1 MDVRKPFG
9 LNPSTEFILSQ
20 ACPACPEPCP
30 ELVLSKVEGRSR
42 RGSRGEPGRRAC
54 PERSRRVEGL
64 RTDLRTKPQPNDV
77 KVATREAARLIR
89 QGLTQLGHCYQTKDG
104 GLVEVS
110 FASVQFVEDAYA
122 LVEVDTRRLPPR
134 VTISR
139 LVHPDTLHH
148 LTAVVGKPVK
158 RLNTTGL
165 TYCVVLKPQRKQ
177 RLPRMVELDL
187 SHRPTVVRPFDGT
200 QGRLGSSSQGD
211 YVIGFGL
218 SREGEVWRP
227 LEKLRHIVVAG
238 STDSGKSAFLRSLLY
253 QLLKQPLPA
262 ELYLTDMEGLT
273 FAAFEGVPQL
283 AHPIAESVED
293 ATKIAFRLVQE
304 MERRAAL
311 YQATGRFPEKLS
323 EYHQAVLNSQLSNLE
338 SRLPWIVAIFDEFT
352 ALMDE
357 AGKRSDLYRLVGQ
370 LAMRGR
376 KYGITLVFAGQD
388 FKADLLGTRIT
399 NQLRT
404 RVQFACATTYQSQV
418 VLGQGGAEKITT
430 PGRALVSFGGK
441 IIEVQTFWVDK
452 ERVLDLRR
460 EPVSPLTGDEQE
472 LVRYALEHLGGKF
485 NIHDLAEAFKGH
497 ISQRRIEQ
505 LSRAWEARGWLV
517 AGPTRA
523 DGKTIADELRELAD
537 E

>member
-1 MDVRKPFG
+1 MDDPR
-9 LNPSTEFILSQ
+9 IQ
-20 ACPACPEPCP
+20 A
-30 ELVLSKVEGRSR
+30 
-42 RGSRGEPGRRAC
+42 
-54 PERSRRVEGL
+54 
-64 RTDLRTKPQPNDV
+64 
-77 KVATREAARLIR
+77 REAARLIR
-89 QGLTQLGHCYQTKDG
+89 QGLTQLGYCYQTRAG

-134 VTISR
+134 VTISK

-165 TYCVVLKPQRKQ
+165 TYCVALKPQQRTSQ
-177 RLPRMVELDL
+177 RLPKMVELDL
-187 SHRPTVVRPFDGT
+187 SYRPT
-200 QGRLGSSSQGD
+200 GD
-211 YVIGFGL
+211 YMIGFGL
-218 SREGEVWRP
+218 SREGEVWKP

-253 QLLKQPLPA
+253 QLLKQPLPV

-273 FAAFEGVPQL
+273 FAAFEGAPQL
-283 AHPIAESVED
+283 AMPIAESVED

-323 EYHQAVLNSQLSNLE
+323 EYHSQISNLD

-357 AGKRSDLYRLVGQ
+357 AGKSSDLYRLIGQ

-388 FKADLLGTRIT
+388 FKADLLNTRIT

-404 RVQFACATTYQSQV
+404 RVQFGCATAYQSQV
-418 VLGQGGAEKITT
+418 VLGKSGAEKITT

-441 IIEVQTFWVDK
+441 ITEMQTFWVDK
-452 ERVLDLRR
+452 ERVLGLRQ
-460 EPVSPLTGDEQE
+460 EPVSPLAGDEQE

-485 NIHDLAEAFKGH
+485 NIRDLAEAFKGH
-497 ISQRRIEQ
+497 VSQRQIEQ

-523 DGKTIADELRELAD
+523 DGKTVTPELRRLAGGD
-537 E
+537 TR

>member
-1 MDVRKPFG
+1 MDDPK
-9 LNPSTEFILSQ
+9 SQ
-20 ACPACPEPCP
+20 A
-30 ELVLSKVEGRSR
+30 
-42 RGSRGEPGRRAC
+42 
-54 PERSRRVEGL
+54 
-64 RTDLRTKPQPNDV
+64 
-77 KVATREAARLIR
+77 REAARLVR
-89 QGLTQLGHCYQTKDG
+89 QGLTQLGHCYETKDG
-104 GLVEVS
+104 RLVEVS

-134 VTISR
+134 VTIPK

-165 TYCVVLKPQRKQ
+165 TYCVALKPQRKQ
-177 RLPRMVELDL
+177 RLPKLIELDL
-187 SHRPTVVRPFDGT
+187 AHRPA
-200 QGRLGSSSQGD
+200 GD
-211 YVIGFGL
+211 YVIGLGL
-218 SREGEVWRP
+218 SREGEVWKP

-253 QLLKQPLPA
+253 QLLKQPLPV

-283 AHPIAESVED
+283 AHPIAESVKE
-293 ATKIAFRLVQE
+293 ATEIAFRLVQE

-323 EYHQAVLNSQLSNLE
+323 EYNSQFSNPKSQTSTYNPQLTTPD
-338 SRLPWIVAIFDEFT
+338 SKLQTPNSQLPWIVAIFDEFT

-388 FKADLLGTRIT
+388 FKADLLNTRIT

-404 RVQFACATTYQSQV
+404 RVQFGCATAYQSQV
-418 VLGQGGAEKITT
+418 VLGKSGAEKITT
-430 PGRALVSFGGK
+430 PGRAMVSFGGK
-441 IIEVQTFWVDK
+441 ITEVQTFWVDK
-452 ERVLDLRR
+452 ERVLGLRQGA
-460 EPVSPLTGDEQE
+460 VSPLAGDERE

-485 NIHDLAEAFKGH
+485 NIRDLAEAFKGR

-505 LSRAWEARGWLV
+505 LSRSWEARGWL
-517 AGPTRA
+517 ATGPTRA
-523 DGKTIADELRELAD
+523 DGKTITDELKELAN

>member
-1 MDVRKPFG
+1 MSDPK
-9 LNPSTEFILSQ
+9 TQ
-20 ACPACPEPCP
+20 A
-30 ELVLSKVEGRSR
+30 
-42 RGSRGEPGRRAC
+42 
-54 PERSRRVEGL
+54 
-64 RTDLRTKPQPNDV
+64 Q
-77 KVATREAARLIR
+77 EAARLIR
-89 QGLTQLGHCYQTKDG
+89 QGLTQLGHCYQTRDG

-110 FASVQFVEDAYA
+110 FLSVQFVEDAYA

-134 VTISR
+134 VAIPK
-139 LVHPDTLHH
+139 LVHPETLHH

-165 TYCVVLKPQRKQ
+165 TYCVALKPRKKQ
-177 RLPRMVELDL
+177 RIRKMVELDL
-187 SHRPTVVRPFDGT
+187 AYRPR
-200 QGRLGSSSQGD
+200 GD
-211 YVIGFGL
+211 YMIGFGL
-218 SREGEVWRP
+218 SREGEIWKP

-253 QLLKQPLPA
+253 QLLRQPLPV

-283 AHPIAESVED
+283 AWPIAESVED
-293 ATKIAFRLVQE
+293 ATRIAFQLTQE

-323 EYHQAVLNSQLSNLE
+323 EYHSQFAT
-338 SRLPWIVAIFDEFT
+338 RDPQLPWLVAVFDEFT

-357 AGKRSDLYRLVGQ
+357 AGKSSDLYRLIGQ

-388 FKADLLGTRIT
+388 FKADLLNTRIT

-404 RVQFACATTYQSQV
+404 RVQFACATAYQSQV
-418 VLGQGGAEKITT
+418 VLGQAGAEKITT
-430 PGRALVSFGGK
+430 PGRALICFGGK
-441 IIEVQTFWVDK
+441 ITEVQTFWVDK
-452 ERVLDLRR
+452 ERVLGLRR
-460 EPVSPLTGDEQE
+460 GSVSPLSEDERA
-472 LVRYALEHLGGKF
+472 LVCYALEHLGGKF
-485 NIHDLAEAFKGH
+485 NIRDLAEAFRDRV
-497 ISQRRIEQ
+497 SQRQIER
-505 LSRAWEARGWLV
+505 LSRQWEMRGWLS

-523 DGKTIADELRELAD
+523 DGKTITDELRELVN

>member
-1 MDVRKPFG
+1 MDDPR
-9 LNPSTEFILSQ
+9 TQ
-20 ACPACPEPCP
+20 A
-30 ELVLSKVEGRSR
+30 
-42 RGSRGEPGRRAC
+42 
-54 PERSRRVEGL
+54 
-64 RTDLRTKPQPNDV
+64 
-77 KVATREAARLIR
+77 REAARLIR
-89 QGLTQLGHCYQTKDG
+89 QGLTQLGHCYQTRDG
-104 GLVEVS
+104 GLVEIS

-134 VTISR
+134 VTIPR

-165 TYCVVLKPQRKQ
+165 TYCVALKPQKKQ
-177 RLPRMVELDL
+177 RLPKMVELDL
-187 SHRPTVVRPFDGT
+187 SHRPT
-200 QGRLGSSSQGD
+200 GD

-218 SREGEVWRP
+218 SREGEVWKP

-253 QLLKQPLPA
+253 QLLKQPLPV

-283 AHPIAESVED
+283 DMPIAESVEE
-293 ATKIAFRLVQE
+293 ATRIAFQLTQE

-323 EYHQAVLNSQLSNLE
+323 EYHAACNSQ
-338 SRLPWIVAIFDEFT
+338 LPWIVAVFDEFT
-352 ALMDE
+352 ALIEE
-357 AGKRSDLYRLVGQ
+357 AGKSSDLYRLIGQ

-376 KYGITLVFAGQD
+376 KYAITLVFAGQD
-388 FKADLLGTRIT
+388 FKADLLNTRIT

-404 RVQFACATTYQSQV
+404 QVQFACATAYQSQV
-418 VLGQGGAEKITT
+418 VLGRAGAEKITT

-441 IIEVQTFWVDK
+441 ITEVQTFWVDK
-452 ERVLDLRR
+452 ERVLGLRQ
-460 EPVSPLTGDEQE
+460 EPVSPLAGDEQE

-485 NIHDLAEAFKGH
+485 NIHDLAEAFKGR

-505 LSRAWEARGWLV
+505 LSQAWEARGWLV

-523 DGKTIADELRELAD
+523 DGKRITAELANLAEGGKGNMPTQEQLDRPFDWAQDRMMRLDPGSDEFKRLMLKIAEDSDHPNDVAIARILRRKLREESGDSDGA
-537 E
+537 

>member
-1 MDVRKPFG
+1 MDNAR
-9 LNPSTEFILSQ
+9 TQ
-20 ACPACPEPCP
+20 AM
-30 ELVLSKVEGRSR
+30 
-42 RGSRGEPGRRAC
+42 
-54 PERSRRVEGL
+54 
-64 RTDLRTKPQPNDV
+64 D
-77 KVATREAARLIR
+77 AARLIR
-89 QGLTQLGHCYQTKDG
+89 QGLTQLGCCYQTRDG

-134 VTISR
+134 VTIPK

-165 TYCVVLKPQRKQ
+165 TYCVALKPQRKQ
-177 RLPRMVELDL
+177 PLPRMVELDL
-187 SHRPTVVRPFDGT
+187 AHRPA
-200 QGRLGSSSQGD
+200 GD

-218 SREGEVWRP
+218 SREGEVWHP

-253 QLLKQPLPA
+253 QLLKQPLPV

-283 AHPIAESVED
+283 AMPIAESVEE
-293 ATKIAFRLVQE
+293 ATRIAFRLTQE

-323 EYHQAVLNSQLSNLE
+323 EYHQAISHQPSAISQLP
-338 SRLPWIVAIFDEFT
+338 RIVAVFDEFT
-352 ALMDE
+352 ALIDE
-357 AGKRSDLYRLVGQ
+357 AGKGSDLYRLIGQ

-388 FKADLLGTRIT
+388 FKADLLNTRIT

-404 RVQFACATTYQSQV
+404 RVQFGCATAYQSQV
-418 VLGQGGAEKITT
+418 VLGKSGAEKITT

-441 IIEVQTFWVDK
+441 ITEVQTFWVDK
-452 ERVLDLRR
+452 GRISESANQRI
-460 EPVSPLTGDEQE
+460 SPLSAEE
-472 LVRYALEHLGGKF
+472 RALVRCALERLGGKF
-485 NIHDLAEAFKGH
+485 NIHDLGEAFKGH
-497 ISQRRIEQ
+497 ISQRRIEG

-523 DGKTIADELRELAD
+523 DGKRITDELKELANRQGS
-537 E
+537 EQAE

>member
-1 MDVRKPFG
+1 MDDAR
-9 LNPSTEFILSQ
+9 TQ
-20 ACPACPEPCP
+20 A
-30 ELVLSKVEGRSR
+30 
-42 RGSRGEPGRRAC
+42 
-54 PERSRRVEGL
+54 
-64 RTDLRTKPQPNDV
+64 
-77 KVATREAARLIR
+77 REAARLIR
-89 QGLTQLGHCYQTKDG
+89 QGLTQLGCCYQTRDG
-104 GLVEVS
+104 GLVEIS
-110 FASVQFVEDAYA
+110 FASVQFIEDAYA

-134 VTISR
+134 VTIPK

-165 TYCVVLKPQRKQ
+165 TYCVALKPQKKQ
-177 RLPRMVELDL
+177 RLPKMVELDL
-187 SHRPTVVRPFDGT
+187 THRPAR
-200 QGRLGSSSQGD
+200 D

-218 SREGEVWRP
+218 SREGEVWKP
-227 LEKLRHIVVAG
+227 LEKLRHIIVAG

-253 QLLKQPLPA
+253 QLLKQPLPVR
-262 ELYLTDMEGLT
+262 LYLTDMEGLT
-273 FAAFEGVPQL
+273 FAAFENAPQL
-283 AHPIAESVED
+283 AMPIAQSVEE
-293 ATKIAFRLVQE
+293 ATRIAFQLTQE

-323 EYHQAVLNSQLSNLE
+323 EYHVAIANNPPTSNLQPPT
-338 SRLPWIVAIFDEFT
+338 SNLPWLVAAFDEFT
-352 ALMDE
+352 ALIDE
-357 AGKRSDLYRLVGQ
+357 AGKHSDLYRLVGQ

-376 KYGITLVFAGQD
+376 KYGVTLVFAGQD
-388 FKADLLGTRIT
+388 FKADLLNTRIT

-404 RVQFACATTYQSQV
+404 RVQFGCATAYQSQV
-418 VLGQGGAEKITT
+418 VLGRAGAEKITT

-452 ERVLDLRR
+452 ERVLGLRR
-460 EPVSPLTGDEQE
+460 EPVSPLAGDEQE

-485 NIHDLAEAFKGH
+485 NIRDLAEAFNGR
-497 ISQRRIEQ
+497 ISQRKIEQ

-523 DGKTIADELRELAD
+523 DGKTITDELKELAD

>member
-1 MDVRKPFG
+1 MIDPK
-9 LNPSTEFILSQ
+9 TQ
-20 ACPACPEPCP
+20 A
-30 ELVLSKVEGRSR
+30 
-42 RGSRGEPGRRAC
+42 
-54 PERSRRVEGL
+54 
-64 RTDLRTKPQPNDV
+64 Q
-77 KVATREAARLIR
+77 EAARLIR
-89 QGLTQLGHCYQTKDG
+89 QGLTQLGHCYQTRDG

-110 FASVQFVEDAYA
+110 FVSVQFVEDAYA

-134 VTISR
+134 VSIPK
-139 LVHPDTLHH
+139 LVHSETLHH

-165 TYCVVLKPQRKQ
+165 TYCVALKPRKKQ
-177 RLPRMVELDL
+177 RLRKRIELDL
-187 SHRPTVVRPFDGT
+187 AHRPG
-200 QGRLGSSSQGD
+200 GD
-211 YVIGFGL
+211 YMIGFGL
-218 SREGEVWRP
+218 SRKGEVWKP

-253 QLLKQPLPA
+253 QLLRQPLPV

-283 AHPIAESVED
+283 ARPIAESVED
-293 ATKIAFRLVQE
+293 ATQINFQLTQE

-323 EYHQAVLNSQLSNLE
+323 EYHSQLATHDSK
-338 SRLPWIVAIFDEFT
+338 LPWLVAVFDEFT

-357 AGKRSDLYRLVGQ
+357 AGKNSDLYRLIGQ

-388 FKADLLGTRIT
+388 FKAELLNTRIT

-404 RVQFACATTYQSQV
+404 RVQFACATAYQSQV
-418 VLGQGGAEKITT
+418 VLGQAGAEKITT
-430 PGRALVSFGGK
+430 PGRALISFGGK
-441 IIEVQTFWVDK
+441 ITELQTFWVDK
-452 ERVLDLRR
+452 ERVLGLRQG
-460 EPVSPLTGDEQE
+460 PVSPLSGDEQK
-472 LVRYALEHLGGKF
+472 LVCYALDHLGGKF
-485 NIHDLAEAFKGH
+485 NIRDLADAFRGRV
-497 ISQRRIEQ
+497 SQRQIER
-505 LSRAWEARGWLV
+505 LSRQWEMRGWLS

-523 DGKTIADELRELAD
+523 DGKTITDELRELVN

>member
-1 MDVRKPFG
+1 
-9 LNPSTEFILSQ
+9 
-20 ACPACPEPCP
+20 
-30 ELVLSKVEGRSR
+30 
-42 RGSRGEPGRRAC
+42 
-54 PERSRRVEGL
+54 
-64 RTDLRTKPQPNDV
+64 
-77 KVATREAARLIR
+77 
-89 QGLTQLGHCYQTKDG
+89 LGHCYQTKDG

-134 VTISR
+134 VTISK
-139 LVHPDTLHH
+139 LVHPETLHH

-165 TYCVVLKPQRKQ
+165 TYCVALKPQRKQ

-187 SHRPTVVRPFDGT
+187 SHRPTVVR
-200 QGRLGSSSQGD
+200 RGSPQGD
-211 YVIGFGL
+211 YMIGLGL
-218 SREGEVWRP
+218 SREGEVWKP

-253 QLLKQPLPA
+253 QLCKSSGPV

-273 FAAFEGVPQL
+273 FAAFERVPQL

-293 ATKIAFRLVQE
+293 ATQIAFRLVQE

-323 EYHQAVLNSQLSNLE
+323 EYHQAILNSQLSNLE

-404 RVQFACATTYQSQV
+404 RVQFACATAYQSQV
-418 VLGQGGAEKITT
+418 VLGKSGAEKITT
-430 PGRALVSFGGK
+430 PGRALISFGGK
-441 IIEVQTFWVDK
+441 ISEVQTFWVDK
-452 ERVLDLRR
+452 ERVLGLRR
-460 EPVSPLTGDEQE
+460 EPVSPLTEDEQE
-472 LVRYALEHLGGKF
+472 LVRYALGHLRGKF
-485 NIHDLAEAFKGH
+485 NIHDLAEAFKGRV
-497 ISQRRIEQ
+497 SQRRIEQ
-505 LSRAWEARGWLV
+505 LSRAWEARDWLV

-523 DGKTIADELRELAD
+523 DGKTITGELEELAN

>member
-1 MDVRKPFG
+1 MDDAK
-9 LNPSTEFILSQ
+9 TQ
-20 ACPACPEPCP
+20 A
-30 ELVLSKVEGRSR
+30 
-42 RGSRGEPGRRAC
+42 
-54 PERSRRVEGL
+54 
-64 RTDLRTKPQPNDV
+64 
-77 KVATREAARLIR
+77 REAARLIR
-89 QGLTQLGHCYQTKDG
+89 QGLTQLGHCYQTRDG
-104 GLVEVS
+104 RLVEVS
-110 FASVQFVEDAYA
+110 FASVQFVEDTYA

-134 VTISR
+134 VPIPK
-139 LVHPDTLHH
+139 LVHPNTLHH

-165 TYCVVLKPQRKQ
+165 TYCVALKPAGGISRR

-187 SHRPTVVRPFDGT
+187 AHRPA
-200 QGRLGSSSQGD
+200 GD

-218 SREGEVWRP
+218 SREGEVWKP

-253 QLLKQPLPA
+253 QLLRTSGAQDRPSPV

-273 FAAFEGVPQL
+273 FAIFEAVPQL
-283 AHPIAESVED
+283 AMPIAESVKE
-293 ATKIAFRLVQE
+293 ATEIAFRLVQE

-323 EYHQAVLNSQLSNLE
+323 EYHTACN
-338 SRLPWIVAIFDEFT
+338 SRLSWIVAVFDEFT
-352 ALMDE
+352 ALMEE
-357 AGKRSDLYRLVGQ
+357 AGKRSDLYRLIGQ

-388 FKADLLGTRIT
+388 FKADLLNTRIT

-404 RVQFACATTYQSQV
+404 RVQFACATAYQSQV
-418 VLGQGGAEKITT
+418 VLGRAGAEKITT
-430 PGRALVSFGGK
+430 PGRALISFGGK
-441 IIEVQTFWVDK
+441 ITEVQTFWVDK
-452 ERVLDLRR
+452 ERVLGLRQG
-460 EPVSPLTGDEQE
+460 PVSLLTGDERA
-472 LVRYALEHLGGKF
+472 LVRYALEYLGGKF
-485 NIHDLAEAFKGH
+485 NIRDLAEAFRGR
-497 ISQRRIEQ
+497 ISQRRIEG

-523 DGKTIADELRELAD
+523 DGKTITDKLKELAN

>member
-9 LNPSTEFILSQ
+9 LSPSTELILS
-20 ACPACPEPCP
+20 
-30 ELVLSKVEGRSR
+30 K
-42 RGSRGEPGRRAC
+42 AC

-122 LVEVDTRRLPPR
+122 LAEVDTRRLPPR
-134 VTISR
+134 VTISK
-139 LVHPDTLHH
+139 LVHPETLHH

-165 TYCVVLKPQRKQ
+165 TYCVVLKPQRKK
-177 RLPRMVELDL
+177 RLPRTVELDL
-187 SHRPTVVRPFDGT
+187 SHRPT
-200 QGRLGSSSQGD
+200 GD
-211 YVIGFGL
+211 YMIGFGL
-218 SREGEVWRP
+218 SREGEIWKP

-253 QLLKQPLPA
+253 QLCKSSGPV

-283 AHPIAESVED
+283 AHPIAESVEE

-304 MERRAAL
+304 MERRTAL

-323 EYHQAVLNSQLSNLE
+323 EYHAAIANNPPTSNLQ
-338 SRLPWIVAIFDEFT
+338 SPISNLPWIVAIFDEFT

-357 AGKRSDLYRLVGQ
+357 AGKRSDLYRLMGQ

-404 RVQFACATTYQSQV
+404 RVQFACATAYQSQV
-418 VLGQGGAEKITT
+418 VLGKSGAEKITT
-430 PGRALVSFGGK
+430 PGRALVSFGGR
-441 IIEVQTFWVDK
+441 ITEVQTFWVDK
-452 ERVLDLRR
+452 ERVLGLRR
-460 EPVSPLTGDEQE
+460 EPVSPLAGDERE

-485 NIHDLAEAFKGH
+485 NIHDLAEAFKGQV
-497 ISQRRIEQ
+497 SQRRIER
-505 LSRAWEARGWLV
+505 LSRQWEARDWLA

-523 DGKTIADELRELAD
+523 DGKRITAELANLA
-537 E
+537 ERENGNARLP

>member
-1 MDVRKPFG
+1 MDDPK
-9 LNPSTEFILSQ
+9 TQ
-20 ACPACPEPCP
+20 A
-30 ELVLSKVEGRSR
+30 
-42 RGSRGEPGRRAC
+42 
-54 PERSRRVEGL
+54 
-64 RTDLRTKPQPNDV
+64 Q
-77 KVATREAARLIR
+77 EAARLIR
-89 QGLTQLGHCYQTKDG
+89 QGLTQMGHCYHTKDG

-110 FASVQFVEDAYA
+110 FANVQFVEDAYA

-134 VTISR
+134 VSIPK

-148 LTAVVGKPVK
+148 LTAVVGKPVR

-165 TYCVVLKPQRKQ
+165 TYCVALKPQVKQ

-187 SHRPTVVRPFDGT
+187 AHRPI
-200 QGRLGSSSQGD
+200 GD
-211 YVIGFGL
+211 YMIGFGL
-218 SREGEVWRP
+218 SREGEVWEGV
-227 LEKLRHIVVAG
+227 EKLRHIVVAG

-253 QLLKQPLPA
+253 QLLKQPLPV

-273 FAAFEGVPQL
+273 FAAFQGVPQL
-283 AHPIAESVED
+283 AHPIAESVKE
-293 ATKIAFRLVQE
+293 ATGIAFRLTQE

-323 EYHQAVLNSQLSNLE
+323 EYHSQISNPQ
-338 SRLPWIVAIFDEFT
+338 SRLPWIVAVFDEFT

-357 AGKRSDLYRLVGQ
+357 AGKHSDLYRLIGQ

-388 FKADLLGTRIT
+388 FKADLLNTRIT

-404 RVQFACATTYQSQV
+404 RVQFGCATAYQSQV
-418 VLGQGGAEKITT
+418 VLGRAGAEKITT

-441 IIEVQTFWVDK
+441 ITEVQTFWVDK
-452 ERVLDLRR
+452 GRISESASQRI
-460 EPVSPLTGDEQE
+460 SPLSVEERE
-472 LVRYALEHLGGKF
+472 LVEYALEHLGGKF
-485 NIHDLAEAFKGH
+485 HIRALAEAFSGR
-497 ISQRRIEQ
+497 ISQRRIEG

-523 DGKTIADELRELAD
+523 DGKWVSAELVGLMKREA
-537 E
+537 

>member
-1 MDVRKPFG
+1 MDDPRIQDFG
-9 LNPSTEFILSQ
+9 ELS
-20 ACPACPEPCP
+20 
-30 ELVLSKVEGRSR
+30 
-42 RGSRGEPGRRAC
+42 RA
-54 PERSRRVEGL
+54 
-64 RTDLRTKPQPNDV
+64 
-77 KVATREAARLIR
+77 AREAARLIR
-89 QGLTQLGHCYQTKDG
+89 QGLTQLGYCYQTKEGD
-104 GLVEVS
+104 LVEVS
-110 FASVQFVEDAYA
+110 FASVQFVEDTYA

-134 VTISR
+134 VTIPK

-148 LTAVVGKPVK
+148 LTAVVGKPVR

-165 TYCVVLKPQRKQ
+165 TYCVALKPQKKQ

-187 SHRPTVVRPFDGT
+187 AHRPA
-200 QGRLGSSSQGD
+200 GD

-218 SREGEVWRP
+218 SREGEVWKP
-227 LEKLRHIVVAG
+227 LEKLRHIIVAG

-253 QLLKQPLPA
+253 QLCKSSGILSPSKGEPV

-273 FAAFEGVPQL
+273 FAAFEGIPQL
-283 AHPIAESVED
+283 AHPIAESVEE
-293 ATKIAFRLVQE
+293 ATAIAFRLTQE

-323 EYHQAVLNSQLSNLE
+323 EYHAAIRGNSPIPNLQ
-338 SRLPWIVAIFDEFT
+338 SPFSILPWIVAIFDEFT

-357 AGKRSDLYRLVGQ
+357 AGKHSDLYRLIGQ

-388 FKADLLGTRIT
+388 FKADLLSTRIT

-404 RVQFACATTYQSQV
+404 RVQFACATAYQSQV
-418 VLGQGGAEKITT
+418 VLGKSGAEKITT

-452 ERVLDLRR
+452 GRISKSANQQI
-460 EPVSPLTGDEQE
+460 SPLSAEEQE
-472 LVRYALEHLGGKF
+472 LVHYALEHLGGKF
-485 NIHDLAEAFKGH
+485 NIRDLAEAFKGH
-497 ISQRRIEQ
+497 VSQRRIEQ
-505 LSRAWEARGWLV
+505 LSQAWEARGWLV

-523 DGKTIADELRELAD
+523 DGKAVTNELRELAN

>member
-1 MDVRKPFG
+1 MNDPK
-9 LNPSTEFILSQ
+9 TQ
-20 ACPACPEPCP
+20 A
-30 ELVLSKVEGRSR
+30 K
-42 RGSRGEPGRRAC
+42 
-54 PERSRRVEGL
+54 
-64 RTDLRTKPQPNDV
+64 
-77 KVATREAARLIR
+77 EAARLIQ

-134 VTISR
+134 VTIPR

-165 TYCVVLKPQRKQ
+165 TYCVALKPQKKL
-177 RLPRMVELDL
+177 RLPKIVELDL
-187 SHRPTVVRPFDGT
+187 AHRPAAVR
-200 QGRLGSSSQGD
+200 RGSPQGD
-211 YVIGFGL
+211 YMIGLGL
-218 SREGEVWRP
+218 SREGEVWKP

-253 QLLKQPLPA
+253 QLCKGSGPV

-273 FAAFEGVPQL
+273 FAAFEGVPQV
-283 AHPIAESVED
+283 AHPIAESVKE
-293 ATKIAFRLVQE
+293 ATEIAFRLVQE

-323 EYHQAVLNSQLSNLE
+323 EYHSQLSINKSQIPNLNSI
-338 SRLPWIVAIFDEFT
+338 SRLPWIVSVFDEFT
-352 ALMDE
+352 ALIDE
-357 AGKRSDLYRLVGQ
+357 AGKGSDLYRLIGQ

-376 KYGITLVFAGQD
+376 KYGLTLVFAGQD
-388 FKADLLGTRIT
+388 FKADLLSTRIT

-404 RVQFACATTYQSQV
+404 RVQFGCATASQSQV
-418 VLGQGGAEKITT
+418 VLGKSGAEKITT

-441 IIEVQTFWVDK
+441 IAEVQTFWVDR
-452 ERVLDLRR
+452 ERVLGLKQG
-460 EPVSPLTGDEQE
+460 PVSPLAGDEQE
-472 LVRYALEHLGGKF
+472 LVRYALEHLGGKL
-485 NIHDLAEAFKGH
+485 NIRDLAEAFRGRV
-497 ISQRRIEQ
+497 SQRRIER
-505 LSRAWEARGWLV
+505 LSRQWEGRGWLA

-523 DGKTIADELRELAD
+523 DGKTITGELEELAN

>member
-1 MDVRKPFG
+1 MDDRSAEPFDYA
-9 LNPSTEFILSQ
+9 Q
-20 ACPACPEPCP
+20 DR
-30 ELVLSKVEGRSR
+30 RSR
-42 RGSRGEPGRRAC
+42 RSPRIQA
-54 PERSRRVEGL
+54 
-64 RTDLRTKPQPNDV
+64 Q
-77 KVATREAARLIR
+77 EAARLIR
-89 QGLTQLGHCYQTKDG
+89 QGLTQLGHCYQTRDG

-134 VTISR
+134 VTIPK

-165 TYCVVLKPQRKQ
+165 TYCVALKTQKKR
-177 RLPRMVELDL
+177 RLPKMVELDL
-187 SHRPTVVRPFDGT
+187 SKRPAVVR
-200 QGRLGSSSQGD
+200 RGSPQGD
-211 YVIGFGL
+211 YAIGFGL
-218 SREGEVWRP
+218 SRQGEVWKP

-253 QLLKQPLPA
+253 QLLKQPLPV

-273 FAAFEGVPQL
+273 FAIFEAAPQL
-283 AHPIAESVED
+283 AMPIAESVEE
-293 ATKIAFRLVQE
+293 ATRIAFRLTQE

-323 EYHQAVLNSQLSNLE
+323 EYNAQCSIPNSQISTPD

-352 ALMDE
+352 ALIDE
-357 AGKRSDLYRLVGQ
+357 AGKGSDLYRLVGQ

-376 KYGITLVFAGQD
+376 KYGITLVLAGQD
-388 FKADLLGTRIT
+388 FKADLLNTRIT

-404 RVQFACATTYQSQV
+404 RVQFACATAYQSQV
-418 VLGQGGAEKITT
+418 VLGQAGAEKITT

-441 IIEVQTFWVDK
+441 IAEVQTFWVGK
-452 ERVLDLRR
+452 GRISESANQQI
-460 EPVSPLTGDEQE
+460 SPLSAEEQE

-485 NIHDLAEAFKGH
+485 NIRDLAEAFSGR
-497 ISQRRIEQ
+497 ISQRRIEG

-523 DGKTIADELRELAD
+523 DGKTITDELRELAN

>member
-1 MDVRKPFG
+1 
-9 LNPSTEFILSQ
+9 
-20 ACPACPEPCP
+20 
-30 ELVLSKVEGRSR
+30 
-42 RGSRGEPGRRAC
+42 
-54 PERSRRVEGL
+54 
-64 RTDLRTKPQPNDV
+64 
-77 KVATREAARLIR
+77 
-89 QGLTQLGHCYQTKDG
+89 
-104 GLVEVS
+104 
-110 FASVQFVEDAYA
+110 
-122 LVEVDTRRLPPR
+122 VDTRRLPPR
-134 VTISR
+134 VTISK
-139 LVHPDTLHH
+139 LVHPETLHH

-187 SHRPTVVRPFDGT
+187 SHRPTAVR
-200 QGRLGSSSQGD
+200 RGSPQGD
-211 YVIGFGL
+211 YMIGFGL
-218 SREGEVWRP
+218 SREGEVWKP
-227 LEKLRHIVVAG
+227 LEKLRHIIVAG

-253 QLLKQPLPA
+253 QLCKSSGPDKQKQN
-262 ELYLTDMEGLT
+262 DMEGLT
-273 FAAFEGVPQL
+273 FAAFEGAPQL

-293 ATKIAFRLVQE
+293 ATQIAFRLVQE

-323 EYHQAVLNSQLSNLE
+323 EYHAAIANNPPISN
-338 SRLPWIVAIFDEFT
+338 LPWIVAIFDEFT

-357 AGKRSDLYRLVGQ
+357 AGKRSDLYRLIGQ

-404 RVQFACATTYQSQV
+404 RVQFACATAYQSQV
-418 VLGQGGAEKITT
+418 VLGKSGAEKITT

-441 IIEVQTFWVDK
+441 IIEVQTFWVNK

-472 LVRYALEHLGGKF
+472 LVHYALKHLGGKF
-485 NIHDLAEAFKGH
+485 NIHDLAEAFRGRV
-497 ISQRRIEQ
+497 SQRRIER
-505 LSRAWEARGWLV
+505 LSRQWEARGWLV

-523 DGKTIADELRELAD
+523 DGKTITDELKKLSNRRGSEQVG
-537 E
+537 